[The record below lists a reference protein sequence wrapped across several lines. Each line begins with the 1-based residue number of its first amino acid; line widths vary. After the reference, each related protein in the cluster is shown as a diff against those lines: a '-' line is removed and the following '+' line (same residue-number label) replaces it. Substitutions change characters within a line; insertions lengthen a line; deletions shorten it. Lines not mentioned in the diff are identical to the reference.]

1 MGQET
6 HGLGRFVAGKPN
18 PYLGEKDLFFS
29 SWKFVQLFGK
39 KKDWGMWLSQ
49 NMTKNP
55 MFPNFEVWATAIF
68 DGSNWIIFLQ
78 H

>member
-6 HGLGRFVAGKPN
+6 HGRFVAGKPN
-18 PYLGEKDLFFS
+18 PYLGEKDICFFQVESLFHF
-29 SWKFVQLFGK
+29 FGK

-68 DGSNWIIFLQ
+68 DGSNWLIFLQ